1 MKLEHTTDADLLFA
15 QLQANNTL
23 ETIKELTEESAV
35 PVHKDVT
42 IRDLES
48 FMPFRRRYRGEMV
61 TTQIDQ
67 FAEYTNRTAG
77 EVQAN
82 GAEPGVTIPCFVDP
96 ENMNAKVFFDL
107 GTVEYPGHADFT
119 ARLNLPKTAAFE
131 ELLGKDGRALDQKE
145 LAEWLE
151 DWAPQLKVTSE
162 TGEPLNLPAAVGAVR
177 RITIGA
183 KSESTSEERTFGG
196 RRSSMA
202 EVEAQ
207 NKDTL
212 PAFVEFTCEP
222 YHGLQERTFRLRVS
236 LITSEKP
243 RLVMRIVRLEHHQ
256 EEMAKEFRERLE
268 HALDGNLVDTFVG
281 KFQA

>member
-23 ETIKELTEESAV
+23 ETIKELTEESAI

-42 IRDLES
+42 IQDLES
-48 FMPFRRRYRGEMV
+48 FMPNRRRYRGTMT

-67 FAEYTNRTAG
+67 FAEYTNRI
-77 EVQAN
+77 
-82 GAEPGVTIPCFVDP
+82 AEDVDQQRAHSVPCFVDP
-96 ENMNAKVFFDL
+96 ENMTAKVFFDL
-107 GTVEYPGHADFT
+107 GTVEAPGHADFT

-131 ELLGKDGRALDQKE
+131 ELLGKNGRALDQKE

-151 DWAPQLKVTSE
+151 DWSPQLKVTSE

-222 YHGLQERTFRLRVS
+222 YHGLQQRTFRLRVS

-243 RLVMRIVRLEHHQ
+243 RLVMRVVRLEHHQ
-256 EEMAKEFRERLE
+256 EEMAKEFREHLE

>member
-23 ETIKELTEESAV
+23 ETIKELSIRSAV
-35 PVHKDVT
+35 PLHKDVT
-42 IRDLES
+42 IQDLEP
-48 FMPFRRRYRGEMV
+48 FMPWRRRYRGEMV

-82 GAEPGVTIPCFVDP
+82 SAKPATVPCFVDP
-96 ENMNAKVFFDL
+96 DNMTAKVFFDL
-107 GTVEYPGHADFT
+107 GTVEFPGHADFT

-131 ELLGKDGRALDQKE
+131 DLLGKNGRALDQKE

-162 TGEPLNLPAAVGAVR
+162 TGEPLNLAAAVGAVR

-183 KSESTSEERTFGG
+183 KSESSSEERTFGG
-196 RRSSMA
+196 RRSVMS

-256 EEMAKEFRERLE
+256 EEMAKEFREHLE

>member
-1 MKLEHTTDADLLFA
+1 MDKQALEYAASMIVSGMAAKHVNEQTDG
-15 QLQANNTL
+15 
-23 ETIKELTEESAV
+23 SAV
-35 PVHKDVT
+35 PLPESVKVE
-42 IRDLES
+42 DLER
-48 FMPFRRRYRGEMV
+48 FMPTRRRYRGSMT

-67 FAEYTNRTAG
+67 FAQYSDRAAA
-77 EVQAN
+77 EVQAS
-82 GAEPGVTIPCFVDP
+82 GAEPDETIPCFVDP
-96 ENMNAKVFFDL
+96 ENMTAKVFFNL
-107 GTVEYPGHADFT
+107 GTVKHPGHADFT
-119 ARLNLPKTAAFE
+119 AKLNLPKTAAFE
-131 ELLGKDGRALDQKE
+131 ELLGKNGRALDQKE

-222 YHGLQERTFRLRVS
+222 YHGLKERTFRLRVS

-256 EEMAKEFRERLE
+256 EEMAKEFREHLE

>member
-1 MKLEHTTDADLLFA
+1 MEKQALEYAAGVVIAGMSAEQVMVETGGTAIPLPETA
-15 QLQANNTL
+15 KIENL
-23 ETIKELTEESAV
+23 E
-35 PVHKDVT
+35 
-42 IRDLES
+42 R
-48 FMPFRRRYRGEMV
+48 FMPHRRRYRGNMA

-67 FAEYTNRTAG
+67 FAEYTNRMAG
-77 EVQAN
+77 EVISIEDQDAL
-82 GAEPGVTIPCFVDP
+82 TIPCFVDP

-107 GTVEYPGHADFT
+107 GTVHQPGHADYT
-119 ARLNLPKTAAFE
+119 GTLELPKTAAFQE
-131 ELLGKDGRALDQKE
+131 VLSKDGRPLEQKE

-151 DWAPQLKVTSE
+151 DWAPQLKVTTE
-162 TGEPLNLPAAVGAVR
+162 TGEPLNLPAAVAAVR

-202 EVEAQ
+202 EVEAH

-212 PAFVEFTCEP
+212 PAFIEFTCEP
-222 YHGLQERTFRLRVS
+222 YHGLDERTFRLRVS
-236 LITSEKP
+236 LITGEKP

-256 EEMAKEFRERLE
+256 EEMAKEFREHLV

-281 KFQA
+281 SFRP

>member
-1 MKLEHTTDADLLFA
+1 MT
-15 QLQANNTL
+15 
-23 ETIKELTEESAV
+23 
-35 PVHKDVT
+35 
-42 IRDLES
+42 
-48 FMPFRRRYRGEMV
+48 
-61 TTQIDQ
+61 
-67 FAEYTNRTAG
+67 
-77 EVQAN
+77 
-82 GAEPGVTIPCFVDP
+82 
-96 ENMNAKVFFDL
+96 AKVFFDL
-107 GTVEYPGHADFT
+107 GTVEFPGHADFT

-131 ELLGKDGRALDQKE
+131 ELLGKNGRALDQKE

-162 TGEPLNLPAAVGAVR
+162 TGEPLNLAAAVGAVR

-183 KSESTSEERTFGG
+183 KSESSSEERTFGG
-196 RRSSMA
+196 RRSVMS

-256 EEMAKEFRERLE
+256 EEMAKEFREHLE

>member
-1 MKLEHTTDADLLFA
+1 MDKQALEYAASMIVSGMAAKYVNEQTDG
-15 QLQANNTL
+15 
-23 ETIKELTEESAV
+23 SAV
-35 PVHKDVT
+35 PLPESVKVE
-42 IRDLES
+42 DLER
-48 FMPFRRRYRGEMV
+48 FMPNRRRYRGTMT

-82 GAEPGVTIPCFVDP
+82 GEEPGATVPCFVDP
-96 ENMNAKVFFDL
+96 ENMTAKVFFDL

-151 DWAPQLKVTSE
+151 DWAPQLKVTSD

-222 YHGLQERTFRLRVS
+222 YHGLDERTFRLRVS

-256 EEMAKEFRERLE
+256 EEMAIEFREHLE
-268 HALDGNLVDTFVG
+268 HALDGDLVDTFVG

>member
-1 MKLEHTTDADLLFA
+1 MDKQALEYAASMIVSGMAAKHVNEQTDG
-15 QLQANNTL
+15 
-23 ETIKELTEESAV
+23 SAV
-35 PVHKDVT
+35 PLPESVKVE
-42 IRDLES
+42 DLER
-48 FMPFRRRYRGEMV
+48 FMPTRRRYRGAMT

-82 GAEPGVTIPCFVDP
+82 GEEPGVTVPCFVDP

-131 ELLGKDGRALDQKE
+131 GLLGRDGRTLDQKE

-212 PAFVEFTCEP
+212 PAFVEYTCEP

-256 EEMAKEFRERLE
+256 EEMAKEFREHLE
-268 HALDGNLVDTFVG
+268 HALDGDLVDTFVG
-281 KFQA
+281 RFQA

>member
-1 MKLEHTTDADLLFA
+1 MDKQALEYAASVIVSGMAAKHVNEQTDG
-15 QLQANNTL
+15 
-23 ETIKELTEESAV
+23 SAV
-35 PVHKDVT
+35 PLPESVKVE
-42 IRDLES
+42 DLER
-48 FMPFRRRYRGEMV
+48 FMPTRRRYRGSMT

-96 ENMNAKVFFDL
+96 ENMTAKAFFDL
-107 GTVEYPGHADFT
+107 GTLENPGHADFT
-119 ARLNLPKTAAFE
+119 AKLNLPKTAAFE
-131 ELLGKDGRALDQKE
+131 ELLSKDGRALDQKE

-151 DWAPQLKVTSE
+151 DWAPQLTVTSE
-162 TGEPLNLPAAVGAVR
+162 TGELLNLPAAVGAVR

-222 YHGLQERTFRLRVS
+222 YHGLLECTFRLRVS

-256 EEMAKEFRERLE
+256 EEMAQEFRELLE
-268 HALDGNLVDTFVG
+268 HALDGNLIETYVG
-281 KFQA
+281 NFRP

>member
-23 ETIKELTEESAV
+23 ETIKELSIRSAV
-35 PVHKDVT
+35 PLHKDVT
-42 IRDLES
+42 IQDLEP
-48 FMPFRRRYRGEMV
+48 FMPWRRRYRGEMV

-77 EVQAN
+77 EVRAN
-82 GAEPGVTIPCFVDP
+82 SAKPATVPCFVDP
-96 ENMNAKVFFDL
+96 DNMTAKVFFDL
-107 GTVEYPGHADFT
+107 GTVEFPGHADFT

-131 ELLGKDGRALDQKE
+131 ELLGKNGRALDQKE

-162 TGEPLNLPAAVGAVR
+162 TGEPLNLAAAVGAVR

-183 KSESTSEERTFGG
+183 KSESSSEERTFGG
-196 RRSSMA
+196 RRSVMS

-256 EEMAKEFRERLE
+256 EEMAKEFREHLE

>member
-1 MKLEHTTDADLLFA
+1 MDKQALEYAASMIVSGMAAKYVNEQTDG
-15 QLQANNTL
+15 
-23 ETIKELTEESAV
+23 SAV
-35 PVHKDVT
+35 PLPESVKVE
-42 IRDLES
+42 DLER
-48 FMPFRRRYRGEMV
+48 FMPNRRRYRGTMT

-82 GAEPGVTIPCFVDP
+82 GEEPGATVPCFVDP
-96 ENMNAKVFFDL
+96 ENMTAKVFFDL

-151 DWAPQLKVTSE
+151 DWAPQLKVTSD

-222 YHGLQERTFRLRVS
+222 YHGLDERTFRLRVS

-243 RLVMRIVRLEHHQ
+243 RLVMRVVRLEHHQ
-256 EEMAKEFRERLE
+256 EEMAKEFREHLE
-268 HALDGNLVDTFVG
+268 HALDGQFVDTFVG
-281 KFQA
+281 NFKP